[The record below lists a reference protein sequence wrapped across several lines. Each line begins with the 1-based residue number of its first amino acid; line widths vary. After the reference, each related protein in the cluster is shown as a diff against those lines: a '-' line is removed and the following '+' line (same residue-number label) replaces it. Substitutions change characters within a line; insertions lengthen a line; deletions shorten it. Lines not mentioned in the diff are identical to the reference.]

1 MRAESRH
8 KTTVRSI
15 GPLFHFINYFDS
27 QSGGR
32 GSGQRPIVAS
42 SQSCLNPF
50 HARSVNLDCKDIKGG
65 SPCQKFFFSSCRQN
79 ICTWRKVKWLSPAWG
94 QWRRSREY
102 QLLYLSHVWFAP
114 NLRRCCLTLREVVRN
129 PSTLMLNESEEH
141 FYFYF

>member
-1 MRAESRH
+1 MRAEARY

-65 SPCQKFFFSSCRQN
+65 VRVKSFSFFFFFQA
-79 ICTWRKVKWLSPAWG
+79 K
-94 QWRRSREY
+94 
-102 QLLYLSHVWFAP
+102 YLHLA
-114 NLRRCCLTLREVVRN
+114 
-129 PSTLMLNESEEH
+129 
-141 FYFYF
+141 

>member
-1 MRAESRH
+1 MRAEPRH

-65 SPCQKFFFSSCRQN
+65 SPFSFFFFFPGKIFALGIKLNDFPLHGDNDVAHVSTSSC
-79 ICTWRKVKWLSPAWG
+79 IFLTFD
-94 QWRRSREY
+94 
-102 QLLYLSHVWFAP
+102 LLQI
-114 NLRRCCLTLREVVRN
+114 
-129 PSTLMLNESEEH
+129 
-141 FYFYF
+141 

>member
-1 MRAESRH
+1 MRAEARY

-65 SPCQKFFFSSCRQN
+65 SPCQKFFFFFLLPGKIFALGVKLNDFHLHGDNDVAHVSTSSSKC
-79 ICTWRKVKWLSPAWG
+79 
-94 QWRRSREY
+94 
-102 QLLYLSHVWFAP
+102 LSHRLICSEPEAMSSDAVRSWEES
-114 NLRRCCLTLREVVRN
+114 LRR
-129 PSTLMLNESEEH
+129 
-141 FYFYF
+141 